1 MEFDMQVLST
11 MSSTRAC
18 KYAQQIHEKNQIVER
33 KIEYVY
39 HNTFFV
45 SLFYKVWK
53 HLQNHIWRFVAF
65 MQAYTNL
72 EQVPIN
78 IKQ

>member
-1 MEFDMQVLST
+1 MEFDMQVFST

-39 HNTFFV
+39 HNTF
-45 SLFYKVWK
+45 SADLFY
-53 HLQNHIWRFVAF
+53 
-65 MQAYTNL
+65 
-72 EQVPIN
+72 
-78 IKQ
+78 